1 MTPAARSLL
10 DIATANGH
18 CALRSLLDIATMEG
32 R

>member
-10 DIATANGH
+10 DIATANGR